1 MTFGEK
7 LFELRSD
14 AGFSQD
20 KLAEMLEVSRQS
32 VSKWERDEAMPDTD
46 KIVLISK
53 IFSVSTDSLLKDEP
67 ELKNAAEEAEYNA
80 EAEFVQMTD
89 NAFLTENDTAQDSAK
104 RFERGSLMDFL
115 DEIFKVIK
123 RHLSLLGLFVIMSQ
137 ISSVFYSYF
146 NAAYIVNLNE
156 MADGS
161 FGGILYRSLS
171 TGLIGAI
178 LGILT
183 GIILVI
189 YGIHL
194 RKNGGADNE

>member
-14 AGFSQD
+14 AGLSQD
-20 KLAEMLEVSRQS
+20 RLAEMLEVSRQS

-67 ELKNAAEEAEYNA
+67 ELKKAAEDYSS

-89 NAFLTENDTAQDSAK
+89 NAFLTENDIAKDSAK

>member
-7 LFELRSD
+7 LFKLRSD

-20 KLAEMLEVSRQS
+20 RLAEMLEVSRQS

-53 IFSVSTDSLLKDEP
+53 IFSVSTDSLLKDEQ
-67 ELKNAAEEAEYNA
+67 ELQNEVEEAEG
-80 EAEFVQMTD
+80 EFAQMSGD
-89 NAFLTENDTAQDSAK
+89 IFSPESIPVQDSAK

-137 ISSVFYSYF
+137 ISNFFYSYY
-146 NAAYIVNLNE
+146 NAAYIMSYSDNAGNSVWR
-156 MADGS
+156 
-161 FGGILYRSLS
+161 ILYSSLS
-171 TGLIGAI
+171 TGATGAL

>member
-14 AGFSQD
+14 AGLSQD
-20 KLAEMLEVSRQS
+20 RLAEMLEVSRQS

-67 ELKNAAEEAEYNA
+67 ELKNAAEEAGDYSS
-80 EAEFVQMTD
+80 EAEFVQMTN
-89 NAFLTENDTAQDSAK
+89 NAFSPENDAVQDSAK

-194 RKNGGADNE
+194 RKNGGADN

>member
-7 LFELRSD
+7 LFKLRSD

-20 KLAEMLEVSRQS
+20 RLAEMLEVSRQS

-53 IFSVSTDSLLKDEP
+53 IFSVSTDSLLKDES
-67 ELKNAAEEAEYNA
+67 EFKNAAEEAEHSA
-80 EAEFVQMTD
+80 EAEFVQMTND
-89 NAFLTENDTAQDSAK
+89 AFLPENGEVQDDAK

-137 ISSVFYSYF
+137 ISNFFYSYY
-146 NAAYIVNLNE
+146 NAAYIMSYSDNAGNSVWR
-156 MADGS
+156 
-161 FGGILYRSLS
+161 ILYSSLS
-171 TGLIGAI
+171 TGATGAL

>member
-67 ELKNAAEEAEYNA
+67 ELKKAAEDYSS

-89 NAFLTENDTAQDSAK
+89 NAFSPENDVVQDSAK

>member
-67 ELKNAAEEAEYNA
+67 ELKKAAEDYSS

-89 NAFLTENDTAQDSAK
+89 NAFSPENDAVQDSAK

>member
-7 LFELRSD
+7 LFKLRSD

-20 KLAEMLEVSRQS
+20 RLAEMLEVSRQS

-53 IFSVSTDSLLKDEP
+53 IFSVSTDSLLKDEQELQNEVEEGEGGFAQMSGDIFSP
-67 ELKNAAEEAEYNA
+67 ES
-80 EAEFVQMTD
+80 VPV
-89 NAFLTENDTAQDSAK
+89 QDSAK

-137 ISSVFYSYF
+137 ISNFFYSYY
-146 NAAYIVNLNE
+146 NAAYVMSYSDN
-156 MADGS
+156 AGKS
-161 FGGILYRSLS
+161 VWRILYSSLS
-171 TGLIGAI
+171 TGATGAL

>member
-20 KLAEMLEVSRQS
+20 RLAEMLEVSRQS

-67 ELKNAAEEAEYNA
+67 ELKKAAEDYSS

-89 NAFLTENDTAQDSAK
+89 NAFLTENDIAKDSAK

>member
-14 AGFSQD
+14 AGLSQD
-20 KLAEMLEVSRQS
+20 RLAEMLEVSRQS

-67 ELKNAAEEAEYNA
+67 ELKKAAEDYSS

-104 RFERGSLMDFL
+104 RFERSSLMDFL

>member
-14 AGFSQD
+14 AGLSQD
-20 KLAEMLEVSRQS
+20 RLAEMLEVSRQS

-89 NAFLTENDTAQDSAK
+89 NAFSPENDTAQDSAK

>member
-1 MTFGEK
+1 
-7 LFELRSD
+7 
-14 AGFSQD
+14 
-20 KLAEMLEVSRQS
+20 
-32 VSKWERDEAMPDTD
+32 MPDTD

-53 IFSVSTDSLLKDEP
+53 IFSVSIDSLLKDEQ
-67 ELKNAAEEAEYNA
+67 ELKNEVEEAEG
-80 EAEFVQMTD
+80 EFAQMSGD
-89 NAFLTENDTAQDSAK
+89 IFSPENIPVQDSAK
-104 RFERGSLMDFL
+104 RFERGSLMDFF

-137 ISSVFYSYF
+137 ISNFFYSYY
-146 NAAYIVNLNE
+146 NAAYVMSYSDNAGKSIWR
-156 MADGS
+156 
-161 FGGILYRSLS
+161 ILYSSLS
-171 TGLIGAI
+171 TGATGAL

>member
-14 AGFSQD
+14 AGLSQD
-20 KLAEMLEVSRQS
+20 RLAEMLEVSRQS

-67 ELKNAAEEAEYNA
+67 ELKKAAEDYSS

>member
-7 LFELRSD
+7 LFKLRSD

-20 KLAEMLEVSRQS
+20 RLAEMLEVSRQS

-53 IFSVSTDSLLKDEP
+53 IFSVSTDSLLKDEQ
-67 ELKNAAEEAEYNA
+67 ELKNEVEEAKG
-80 EAEFVQMTD
+80 EFAQMSGD
-89 NAFLTENDTAQDSAK
+89 IFSPENIPVQDSAK

-137 ISSVFYSYF
+137 ISNFFYSYY
-146 NAAYIVNLNE
+146 NAAYVMSYSDNAGKSIWR
-156 MADGS
+156 
-161 FGGILYRSLS
+161 ILYSSLS
-171 TGLIGAI
+171 TGATGAL

>member
-67 ELKNAAEEAEYNA
+67 ELKKAAEDYSS

-89 NAFLTENDTAQDSAK
+89 NAFLTENDIAQDSAK